1 MAQLKKK
8 SMNSITFSHKYPN
21 LQTQY
26 GEQEQSHIYFSV
38 PTRPSIVPAY
48 SSSINAKL
56 TSTTTF
62 SNPTIWPS
70 PPSPKWGKQVK
81 RGAEQ
86 TSISVTS
93 SVLSL
98 GTYCSCLPTCTVSP
112 PLCLTGLQLAS
123 QSWSVN
129 NGGTHSCTAMYWY
142 KRAAAIRI
150 KVVARY
156 SDPKEVRTN
165 PATRRWSL
173 AQQRSRGNLSKG
185 SQRHA
190 VECRAP
196 RNKIT
201 KDKTIV
207 RLPFISNF
215 FLWRKKEWLMQ
226 FGCGE

>member
-173 AQQRSRGNLSKG
+173 AQQRSGAILAKAVRDMLLSAGPPETRSRK
-185 SQRHA
+185 
-190 VECRAP
+190 
-196 RNKIT
+196 T
-201 KDKTIV
+201 K
-207 RLPFISNF
+207 L
-215 FLWRKKEWLMQ
+215 
-226 FGCGE
+226 